1 MTCPG
6 PSWYVVQTQPH
17 SEMKACSHLLRQG
30 FGVYLPRYLK
40 RRRHAR
46 RIETVPA
53 PLFPRYMFVSFDI
66 AVQRWRSIRSTVGI
80 SALVGQNDSP
90 TSVPDNIVEGL
101 RCREDEAGFVRL
113 ELAAALCARRQGAH
127 HRRRVRSLPRPFRRR
142 GRQGTRRR
150 SSRAARPQG
159 AGGSRPGAGGGR
171 LAWRPVAP
179 PSPRV
184 KRFTRSAVAWKI
196 HYPPRTA
203 TCRLR
208 NFSR

>member
-80 SALVGQNDSP
+80 SALVGRNDSP
-90 TSVPDNIVEGL
+90 TIVPDNIVEGL
-101 RCREDEAGFVRL
+101 RCREDEAGFVKLEWRPRFAPGDKVRIIEGVFEACLGLFEGVADRERVAILL
-113 ELAAALCARRQGAH
+113 ELLGRKVRVVLDQELVAAA
-127 HRRRVRSLPRPFRRR
+127 
-142 GRQGTRRR
+142 
-150 SSRAARPQG
+150 
-159 AGGSRPGAGGGR
+159 
-171 LAWRPVAP
+171 
-179 PSPRV
+179 
-184 KRFTRSAVAWKI
+184 
-196 HYPPRTA
+196 
-203 TCRLR
+203 
-208 NFSR
+208 